1 MRKVGSNP
9 QSSLKCKCKC
19 KGRTMINI
27 THDDVRYFAEKFTKY
42 PNLKNLE
49 QLKIAIALFK
59 N

>member
-9 QSSLKCKCKC
+9 QSSLKCKC